1 MSNNL
6 KRSNGAVAGAG
17 GDLMDQITLIKI
29 IGELAT
35 LQHSTA
41 VNCRKCRTL
50 CVVPGCVAA
59 SVTILIFKQPIE
71 TRCIETFCQ

>member
-41 VNCRKCRTL
+41 VSHNLQQTTENVGQ
-50 CVVPGCVAA
+50 CVGCQAVLLLV
-59 SVTILIFKQPIE
+59 SQY
-71 TRCIETFCQ
+71 